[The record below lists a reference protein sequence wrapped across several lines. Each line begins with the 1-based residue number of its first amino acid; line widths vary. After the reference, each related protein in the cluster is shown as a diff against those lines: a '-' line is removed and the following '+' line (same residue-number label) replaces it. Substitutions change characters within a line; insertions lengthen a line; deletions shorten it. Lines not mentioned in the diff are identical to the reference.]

1 MEKMTMSNETEVNLT
16 DLQGKVNAINKSQAV
31 IEFNLDGTV
40 ITANDNFLKTL
51 GYDLKDIQG
60 KHHRMFCDSA
70 FTNSAEY
77 PRFWE
82 KLNRGDYEAG
92 DFKRIHKTGKDVW
105 INASYNPVLDANGK
119 ISKIVKFATDI
130 TELKN
135 MATMKQMVDLSPV
148 NTLFADVTGVLTY
161 MNAASRTT
169 LRTLEKYLPDKV
181 DNLVG
186 KRIDIFHKNPSHQ
199 MKIISDPKNLPLR
212 SMIKVGPETLDLLV
226 TPIMDTTGKYIG
238 PMVTWSVVTEKLA
251 IEEKSAMMSQ
261 MVDLS
266 PVNTMFADS
275 LGNLTYMNIAS
286 KNTLRTLEK
295 FLPDRVDN
303 LVGKKIDIFHKN
315 PSHQLKI
322 ISDPRNLPHRAKIHV
337 GPETL
342 DLLVSPVMDSTGKYM
357 GPMVT
362 WSVITANLKLAKE
375 LEETAGQLAAA
386 SEELSATATQLNSN
400 ANVTSQQSVSAAAST
415 EEVAK
420 GVQTV
425 ATNTEE
431 MVASIKEIAR
441 NTSEAANISKD
452 TMKRATDT
460 NKTIT
465 QLGVSSEE
473 IGNVIKVIS
482 SIAQQTNL
490 LALNAT
496 IEAARAGEAG
506 KGFAVVANEVKELAK
521 QTAKATD
528 DITNRINAI
537 QGDSKDAVTAI
548 NGIST
553 VIEKLN
559 SISVAIA
566 AAVEEQAATA
576 NEVARV
582 VKESNKGVEEI
593 ASVVQSVSSA
603 AKQSSAGAT
612 QTLEAA
618 KSLTQLA
625 ERLKGLVKIV
635 NAEN

>member
-1 MEKMTMSNETEVNLT
+1 MSNETQANNVE
-16 DLQGKVNAINKSQAV
+16 LQGTVNAIYKSQAV

-51 GYDLKDIQG
+51 GYELKDIKG
-60 KHHRMFCDSA
+60 KHHRMFCESSYV
-70 FTNSAEY
+70 NSQEY
-77 PRFWE
+77 SRFWE
-82 KLNRGDYEAG
+82 KLNRGDFEAG
-92 DFKRIHKTGKDVW
+92 EFKRISKTGKDVW
-105 INASYNPVLDANGK
+105 INASYNPILDENGK
-119 ISKIVKFATDI
+119 VLKIVKFAADI
-130 TELKN
+130 TEVKS
-135 MATMKQMVDLSPV
+135 MSTMKQMVDLSPV
-148 NTLFADVTGVLTY
+148 NTMFADALGNLTY
-161 MNAASRTT
+161 MNEASRTT
-169 LRTLEKYLPDKV
+169 LRTLEKFLPDRV

-199 MKIISDPKNLPLR
+199 M
-212 SMIKVGPETLDLLV
+212 
-226 TPIMDTTGKYIG
+226 
-238 PMVTWSVVTEKLA
+238 
-251 IEEKSAMMSQ
+251 
-261 MVDLS
+261 
-266 PVNTMFADS
+266 
-275 LGNLTYMNIAS
+275 
-286 KNTLRTLEK
+286 
-295 FLPDRVDN
+295 
-303 LVGKKIDIFHKN
+303 
-315 PSHQLKI
+315 KI

-342 DLLVSPVMDSTGKYM
+342 DLLVSPVLDSLGKYL

-362 WSVITANLKLAKE
+362 WSLITSNLKLAKE

-386 SEELSATATQLNSN
+386 AEELSATATQLNSN

>member
-1 MEKMTMSNETEVNLT
+1 MSENKEKIELAE
-16 DLQGKVNAINKSQAV
+16 LQAKMAAISKSQAV
-31 IEFNLDGTV
+31 IEFNTDGTI

-51 GYDLKDIQG
+51 GYDLRDIQG
-60 KHHRMFCDSA
+60 KHHRIFCDS
-70 FTNSAEY
+70 EY
-77 PRFWE
+77 IKTPDYTRFWDRLSSGE
-82 KLNRGDYEAG
+82 FQIGE
-92 DFKRIHKTGKDVW
+92 FKRFTKDGKEVW
-105 INASYNPVLDANGK
+105 INASYCPIFDTNGK
-119 ISKIVKFATDI
+119 VVKLVKFAIDI
-130 TELKN
+130 TETKKMSL
-135 MATMKQMVDLSPV
+135 MK
-148 NTLFADVTGVLTY
+148 
-161 MNAASRTT
+161 
-169 LRTLEKYLPDKV
+169 
-181 DNLVG
+181 
-186 KRIDIFHKNPSHQ
+186 
-199 MKIISDPKNLPLR
+199 
-212 SMIKVGPETLDLLV
+212 
-226 TPIMDTTGKYIG
+226 
-238 PMVTWSVVTEKLA
+238 
-251 IEEKSAMMSQ
+251 Q

-266 PVNTMFADS
+266 PVNTMFADID
-275 LGNLTYMNIAS
+275 GTLTYFNEAS
-286 KNTLRTLEK
+286 RLTLKTLEK
-295 FLPDRVDN
+295 YLPDRVEK
-303 LVGKKIDIFHKN
+303 LIGQKINIFHKN
-315 PSHQLKI
+315 PEHQLKI
-322 ISDPRNLPHRAKIHV
+322 IGNQRNLPHKAKIHL

-342 DLLVSPVMDSTGKYM
+342 DLLVSPICDSTGKYI

-362 WSVITANLKLAKE
+362 WSVITSNVKLAKE
-375 LEETAGQLAAA
+375 LEETASQLAAA
-386 SEELSATATQLNSN
+386 AEELSATATQLNQN
-400 ANVTSQQSVSAAAST
+400 ANQTSQQSTSAAAST

-420 GVQTV
+420 GVQIV

-465 QLGVSSEE
+465 QLGTSSEE

-548 NGIST
+548 NGISN

-593 ASVVQSVSSA
+593 ATVVRSVSSS
-603 AKQSSAGAT
+603 AKQNTAGAS
-612 QTLEAA
+612 QTLDAA
-618 KSLTQLA
+618 KSLSTLA
-625 ERLKGLVKIV
+625 EKLKSLVKTL
-635 NAEN
+635 NN

>member
-1 MEKMTMSNETEVNLT
+1 MTQVNNQLAFGYLEAVDRSFATIQFDLLGNILSANE
-16 DLQGKVNAINKSQAV
+16 
-31 IEFNLDGTV
+31 
-40 ITANDNFLKTL
+40 NFLKTL
-51 GYDLKDIQG
+51 GYSSSEIEG
-60 KHHRMFCDSA
+60 KHHSIFCDR
-70 FTNSAEY
+70 EY
-77 PRFWE
+77 VAGQSYKMFWDQLAKGVPQVGE
-82 KLNRGDYEAG
+82 
-92 DFKRIHKTGKDVW
+92 FKRVSKSGKEVW
-105 INASYNPVLDANGK
+105 IQAAYSPIKDESGKFYSVIKIAS
-119 ISKIVKFATDI
+119 DI
-130 TELKN
+130 TEIKK
-135 MATMKQMVDLSPV
+135 MAIMKQMVDLSPI
-148 NTLFADVTGVLTY
+148 NTLFSDTEGNLTY
-161 MNAASRTT
+161 MNEASRMT
-169 LRTLEKYLPDKV
+169 LKTLEKYLPERV
-181 DNLVG
+181 ENL
-186 KRIDIFHKNPSHQ
+186 I
-199 MKIISDPKNLPLR
+199 
-212 SMIKVGPETLDLLV
+212 
-226 TPIMDTTGKYIG
+226 
-238 PMVTWSVVTEKLA
+238 
-251 IEEKSAMMSQ
+251 
-261 MVDLS
+261 
-266 PVNTMFADS
+266 
-275 LGNLTYMNIAS
+275 
-286 KNTLRTLEK
+286 
-295 FLPDRVDN
+295 
-303 LVGKKIDIFHKN
+303 GKKIDIFHKN
-315 PSHQLKI
+315 PSHQKKIIGDSKNLPLKSTINVGPEVLDLLVSPICDSTGKYIGPMVTWSIVTEKLAQEEKAAMMSQMVDLSPINTMFSDLTGKLTYMNQASRSTLKTLEKYLPDRVENLVGQKIDIFHKRPEHQLKI
-322 ISDPRNLPHRAKIHV
+322 ISDKRNLPHSAKIHL

-342 DLLVSPVMDSTGKYM
+342 DLLVSPISDASGKYI

-362 WSVITANLKLAKE
+362 WSVITSSVKLARD
-375 LEETAGQLAAA
+375 LEETAEQLAAA

-400 ANVTSQQSVSAAAST
+400 SNLTSQQSNAAAAST

-420 GVQTV
+420 GVQIV

-431 MVASIKEIAR
+431 MVASIKEISR

-537 QGDSKDAVTAI
+537 QGDSKDAVSAI

-559 SISVAIA
+559 SISVSIA
-566 AAVEEQAATA
+566 AAVEEQTATA

-593 ASVVQSVSSA
+593 ANVVRSVSGT
-603 AKQSSAGAT
+603 AKQNSAGAS

-618 KSLTQLA
+618 RSLTLLAEKLKSL
-625 ERLKGLVKIV
+625 VKSL
-635 NAEN
+635 NN

>member
-1 MEKMTMSNETEVNLT
+1 MTMNTETESTLAE
-16 DLQGKVNAINKSQAV
+16 LQGKMNAINKSQAV
-31 IEFNLDGTV
+31 IEFNMDGTV
-40 ITANDNFLKTL
+40 ITANENFLKTL
-51 GYDLKDIQG
+51 GYELKDIQG
-60 KHHRMFCDSA
+60 KHHRMFCDPAYS
-70 FTNSAEY
+70 NSSDY

-82 KLNRGDYEAG
+82 KLNRGEFEAG
-92 DFKRIHKTGKDVW
+92 DFKRITKTGKDVW
-105 INASYNPVLDANGK
+105 INASYNPILDSNGK
-119 ISKIVKFATDI
+119 VSKVVKFASDI
-130 TELKN
+130 TEMKN

-148 NTLFADVTGVLTY
+148 NTLFSDLAGNLTY
-161 MNAASRTT
+161 MNEASRVT
-169 LRTLEKYLPDKV
+169 LKTLEKYLPDKV

-199 MKIISDPKNLPLR
+199 MKIISDPKNLPMR

-226 TPIMDTTGKYIG
+226 SPITDATGKYIG

-251 IEEKSAMMSQ
+251 IEERSAMMSQ

-266 PVNTMFADS
+266 PINTMFADS
-275 LGNLTYMNIAS
+275 QGNLTFMNTAS
-286 KNTLRTLEK
+286 KTTLRTLEK
-295 FLPDRVDN
+295 YLPDKVDK
-303 LVGKKIDIFHKN
+303 LVGQKIDIFHKN

-322 ISDPRNLPHRAKIHV
+322 IGDPRNLPHKAKIHV

-342 DLLVSPVMDSTGKYM
+342 DLLVSPVMDSAGKYI

-362 WSVITANLKLAKE
+362 WSVITSNLKLARE

-386 SEELSATATQLNSN
+386 AEELSATATQLNSN

>member
-1 MEKMTMSNETEVNLT
+1 MSTKGLEV
-16 DLQGKVNAINKSQAV
+16 
-31 IEFNLDGTV
+31 
-40 ITANDNFLKTL
+40 
-51 GYDLKDIQG
+51 
-60 KHHRMFCDSA
+60 SA
-70 FTNSAEY
+70 Y
-77 PRFWE
+77 
-82 KLNRGDYEAG
+82 
-92 DFKRIHKTGKDVW
+92 
-105 INASYNPVLDANGK
+105 
-119 ISKIVKFATDI
+119 
-130 TELKN
+130 
-135 MATMKQMVDLSPV
+135 MAQMVELAPI
-148 NTLFADVTGVLTY
+148 NILLADKEGNLIY
-161 MNAASRTT
+161 MNESSRKN
-169 LRTLEKYLPDKV
+169 LKTLEKYLPDRV
-181 DNLVG
+181 ENLVG
-186 KRIDIFHKNPSHQ
+186 QSIDIFHKNPAHQ
-199 MKIISDPKNLPLR
+199 KKIIANPKNLPHQA
-212 SMIKVGPETLDLLV
+212 IIQVGPEQMDLLV
-226 TPIMDTTGKYIG
+226 SAIYDEAGTYIG
-238 PMVTWSVVTEKLA
+238 PMVTWEIVTEKLTQA
-251 IEEKSAMMSQ
+251 NKAAMMTQ

-266 PVNTMFADS
+266 PINTMFS
-275 LGNLTYMNIAS
+275 NVEGKLMYMNEAS
-286 KNTLRTLEK
+286 RRTLKTLEK
-295 FLPDRVDN
+295 YLPDRVDN
-303 LVGKKIDIFHKN
+303 LVGQSIDIFHKR
-315 PSHQLKI
+315 PEHQKKI
-322 ISDPRNLPHRAKIHV
+322 IGNSQNLPHQAKIHL
-337 GPETL
+337 GSETL
-342 DLLVSPVMDSTGKYM
+342 DLLVSPIMDSAGKYL

-362 WSVITANLKLAKE
+362 WAVITDNVKLAQE
-375 LEETAGQLAAA
+375 LEETANQLAAA
-386 SEELSATATQLNSN
+386 AEELSATATQLNQN
-400 ANVTSQQSVSAAAST
+400 ADVTSQQSTSAAAST

-420 GVQTV
+420 GVQIV

-452 TMKRATDT
+452 TMKRANDT

-465 QLGVSSEE
+465 QLGLSSEE

-566 AAVEEQAATA
+566 AAVEEQTATA

-593 ASVVQSVSSA
+593 ADVVRSVSGA
-603 AKQSSAGAT
+603 AKQNSAGAS
-612 QTLEAA
+612 QTLDAA

-625 ERLKGLVKIV
+625 EKLKGLVKSV
-635 NAEN
+635 SV